1 MTRAVVLAAGRG
13 TRLQRTTGDIVL
25 SQPQAAAADRGLKA
39 VVPIQ
44 GHPYLAYVLHE
55 LADAGYG
62 EVCLV
67 VRGVDDPVARTALG
81 LDVHRIRL
89 ALAVQAEPRGTADA
103 VLAAERLVAGEPF
116 VVINGDNVYP
126 AAALSALRTLDG
138 PGLIGFDA
146 AALVAGSNIPAERV
160 SAFALLRERD
170 GWLEEIVEKPGAAAA
185 ASLGNARV
193 SMTCWRFDPAI
204 FDDIRAVGPS
214 PRGELE
220 LPDAVRH
227 AMVRGER
234 FRVVPMAAG
243 VLDLSRR
250 DDIPELE
257 RRLAGRVPAP

>member
-13 TRLQRTTGDIVL
+13 TRLQRTTGAILL
-25 SQPQAAAADRGLKA
+25 SGPQAAAADLGLKP
-39 VVPIQ
+39 VVPIH

-55 LADAGYG
+55 LAEAGYRD
-62 EVCLV
+62 VCLV
-67 VRGVDDPVARTALG
+67 VRSLDDPVARTARSLEA
-81 LDVHRIRL
+81 RRL
-89 ALAVQAEPRGTADA
+89 HLSLAVQAEPRGTADA
-103 VLAAERLVAGEPF
+103 VLAAESRVAGEPF
-116 VVINGDNVYP
+116 VVINADNIYP
-126 AAALSALRTLDG
+126 AAALSALRALDG

-146 AALVAGSNIPAERV
+146 AGLVAGSNIPPERV
-160 SAFALLRERD
+160 AAFALLRERD
-170 GWLEEIVEKPGAAAA
+170 GWLEDIVEKPGVAAA
-185 ASLGNARV
+185 ASLGSARV

-227 AMVRGER
+227 AMTRGER
-234 FRVVPMAAG
+234 FRVVPMATG

-257 RRLAGRVPAP
+257 RSLAGRVPAP